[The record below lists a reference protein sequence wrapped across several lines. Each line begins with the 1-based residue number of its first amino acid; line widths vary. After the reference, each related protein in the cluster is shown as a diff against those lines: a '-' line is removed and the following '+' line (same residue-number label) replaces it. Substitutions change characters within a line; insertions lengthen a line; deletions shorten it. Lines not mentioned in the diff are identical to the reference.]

1 MLPRPPHG
9 AEPGA
14 TVNARGPVVPL
25 QRAVVGT
32 SPAREGTALDDLHR
46 ALPAPLRTVPMP
58 ALLAWSGIGAIGV
71 AVLLSIAVR
80 SPSAIEALEEAAA
93 LEPTAALSGA
103 ASGSAASGAATAT
116 PAPAVATASRAE
128 LDAAGLGGAEA
139 IAELAQRFPED
150 PAVIEALFLAEARDK
165 KSYGAAVR
173 AARRL
178 LDLKP
183 DAAANDE
190 VRRALITIANGP
202 TDTAVVALDLMATE
216 LGQRGAEMLF
226 EVASGNVL
234 LSKTKA
240 AALLADPAVKRHATP
255 ALIIANE
262 LRAALPCA
270 RKALLARA
278 RTDADAR
285 SLPFLKPLV
294 GTACGGGGGGG
305 LRGFFGRAAGN
316 GGGECYRCFSPAERA
331 DIQSIVTAIEAHAP
345 PP

>member
-25 QRAVVGT
+25 QRAVAGA
-32 SPAREGTALDDLHR
+32 SPGRESTALDDFHR
-46 ALPAPLRTVPMP
+46 ALPAPLRAVPMP

-71 AVLLSIAVR
+71 AVFLSIAVR

-93 LEPTAALSGA
+93 LEPTAAVSGS

-116 PAPAVATASRAE
+116 PPPTATASRAE
-128 LDAAGLGGAEA
+128 LDAAGMAGVEA
-139 IAELAQRFPED
+139 IAALAQRFPED

-173 AARRL
+173 VARRL
-178 LDLKP
+178 VDLKP

-190 VRRALITIANGP
+190 VRRALVTIANGP

-262 LRAALPCA
+262 LRASLPCA

-278 RTDADAR
+278 RADADAR
-285 SLPFLKPLV
+285 SLPYLKPLT
-294 GTACGGGGGGG
+294 GAACGGGGGG
-305 LRGFFGRAAGN
+305 LRGFLGRASGN

-331 DIQSIVTAIEAHAP
+331 DIQGIVAAIEAQAP
-345 PP
+345 AP